1 MVGTVSSFMIT
12 VRKGDSFDIVFQM
25 KADGMPMDLTDCEV
39 KMNVKDGDF
48 LKFTKKGEIFEPENG
63 KFRIKLTPKE
73 TNIAVGEYKTDVQIK
88 LKNGDIHTIYPED
101 VNRVAVFRVTA
112 DVTE

>member
-1 MVGTVSSFMIT
+1 MVGTISSFMIT
-12 VRKGDSFDIVFQM
+12 VRKGDSFDMVFQM
-25 KADGMPMDLTDCEV
+25 KADGRPMDLTGCEV
-39 KMNVKDGDF
+39 RMNVKDGNI
-48 LKFTKKGEIFEPENG
+48 LKFSKSGEMFEPTQG
-63 KFRIKLTPKE
+63 KFRIKLNPSD

-101 VNRVAVFRVTA
+101 VNRVAVFKVTA

>member
-1 MVGTVSSFMIT
+1 MVGTISSFMIT

-25 KADGMPMDLTDCEV
+25 KADGKPMDLTDCEV

-48 LKFTKKGEIFEPENG
+48 LKFSKKGEMFEPENG
-63 KFRIKLTPKE
+63 KFRIKLTPAE
-73 TNIAVGEYKTDVQIK
+73 TSIDVGEYKTDVQIK

-101 VNRVAVFRVTA
+101 VNRVAVFKVTA

>member
-1 MVGTVSSFMIT
+1 MVGTISSFMIT

-25 KADGMPMDLTDCEV
+25 KADGV

-48 LKFTKKGEIFEPENG
+48 LKFTKKGEMFEPENG

-73 TNIAVGEYKTDVQIK
+73 TNLAVGEYKTDVQIK

-101 VNRVAVFRVTA
+101 VNRVAVFKVTA